1 MPKTREQYQQ
11 IKDERKNDIII
22 AAIYLFAFKGYG
34 ATSVDD
40 IADASKC
47 SHGLF
52 YHYFSNK
59 EDLFNVMMHYIV
71 NNFCDHLSKVDLTNQ
86 KAKFALHDLLSELT
100 FILKDKDNNKVCM
113 LFLLI
118 NLYLQKKD
126 LPKPKAITPSKKNA
140 KPLFIIFNELIEE
153 GQKDG
158 DFLTDDSSRV
168 YAIALLTMIKG
179 LAYNRL
185 YIGYKEFICPSA
197 EIMMNL
203 VTKR

>member
-34 ATSVDD
+34 STSVDD
-40 IADASKC
+40 IANASKC

-52 YHYFSNK
+52 YHYFENK
-59 EDLFNVMMHYIV
+59 EDLFNKMMRFIV
-71 NNFCDHLSKVDLTNQ
+71 NSFCDHIANVDLTKQ
-86 KAKFALHDLLSELT
+86 KAKFALHDLLTELT
-100 FILKDKDNNKVCM
+100 SILKDKDNNKVCM

-118 NLYLQKKD
+118 NLFLQKKD
-126 LPKPKAITPSKKNA
+126 LPKPKEHMSSSKNA
-140 KPLFIIFNELIEE
+140 KPLYIIFNELIEE

-158 DFLTDDSSRV
+158 EFLTEESPKV

-203 VTKR
+203 VLKR